1 MDKEELEAQILKRRI
16 TRRQAVKAG
25 GIAALGLAFSKPIIS
40 SLHPPS
46 ALAQVLTP
54 GPTPPQPPEPC
65 TAVITL
71 VTISGPISVDTA
83 VTPVP
88 ATRQYTSTVASSCG
102 DCNVGNCD
110 PVTTY
115 LWEVSGGD
123 FSIATPNAAST
134 DITFKDDFTNY
145 TLTLTVNITCGAG
158 ECQDT
163 AGPVIDTHLVEVGQD

>member
-40 SLHPPS
+40 SLLPPS
-46 ALAQVLTP
+46 ALAQVITP
-54 GPTPPQPPEPC
+54 GPTPTQPC
-65 TAVITL
+65 TAAIRS
-71 VTISGPISVDTA
+71 VTISGAELLDEA
-83 VTPVP
+83 G
-88 ATRQYTSTVASSCG
+88 TRLYTSAVDSSCG

-115 LWEVSGGD
+115 LWEVSGGG

-163 AGPVIDTHLVEVGQD
+163 AGPVIDTHLVEVRRD